1 MIKYK
6 QEKGLS
12 YRVIESF
19 RLKNT
24 SKIIKSIITKYI
36 WCTLGHPSPRFFAR
50 AATTLIEMDW
60 EVGQEISVF
69 THQWAVDGDVGKQ
82 AWAHC
87 VLLASPALLSSAIP
101 SFSTTSSTKEL
112 QGSCLRLALTVSQPF
127 VRHLYKEALPRHFP
141 WRSLLVHHS
150 MGQRRMRRLR

>member
-19 RLKNT
+19 RLRST
-24 SKIIKSIITKYI
+24 SKIIKSVITKYI
-36 WCTLGHPSPRFFAR
+36 WCTLGHPSPRLFAR

-69 THQWAVDGDVGKQ
+69 THQ
-82 AWAHC
+82 
-87 VLLASPALLSSAIP
+87 
-101 SFSTTSSTKEL
+101 
-112 QGSCLRLALTVSQPF
+112 
-127 VRHLYKEALPRHFP
+127 
-141 WRSLLVHHS
+141 
-150 MGQRRMRRLR
+150 